1 MIKAV
6 IFDMGG
12 TLEYLYN
19 TSETRLNNAKTLL
32 AYMKRHGIK
41 LDCDPADFSEKVI
54 RAYEEYK
61 KVSDKRGVELT
72 PFEVWDRYRLR
83 EYPEVDRHI
92 LQAISERLTHIWET
106 TFHHRELRPHAKKML
121 VKLKRSGYR
130 LGVISNTP
138 SFVQVFWTL
147 KNYKLIDFF
156 DYVGLSSLHGLK
168 KPDPVL
174 FRIAAA
180 DLDVKPEECA
190 YVGDRIDKD
199 VAGARGAGYGM
210 TFRIDPSFLKEQKQG
225 EQKQGGERD
234 ADYVIRDLIEIVKI
248 LKKNC
253 KKE

>member
-32 AYMKRHGIK
+32 AYMKRHGIT

-121 VKLKRSGYR
+121 VTVWALSAILPRLCRFFGRLKITN
-130 LGVISNTP
+130 LLIFLTTWD
-138 SFVQVFWTL
+138 FQVYT
-147 KNYKLIDFF
+147 
-156 DYVGLSSLHGLK
+156 
-168 KPDPVL
+168 
-174 FRIAAA
+174 A
-180 DLDVKPEECA
+180 
-190 YVGDRIDKD
+190 
-199 VAGARGAGYGM
+199 
-210 TFRIDPSFLKEQKQG
+210 
-225 EQKQGGERD
+225 
-234 ADYVIRDLIEIVKI
+234 
-248 LKKNC
+248 
-253 KKE
+253 